1 MGDWVNEEE
10 LDIRDG
16 YRWSDDSRSLAYW
29 QFDTSGVGEF
39 TLVNTAGGTYP
50 VLQQFAYPKVGT
62 RNSAVRIGVVA
73 ASGGRTRWLKL
84 PGDPREHYVSRLEW
98 AKGAGQLVVHRLN
111 RLQNTLDV
119 FLAEARTGEVAA
131 WWQDRDE
138 AWVSV
143 RDAPRWT
150 RDGQTMVILSER
162 GGWQQAY
169 AVSRADRS
177 TRLLTPSAADVISLL
192 STDAKDEW
200 LYYLASPDNATQRYL
215 FRSRLDGSGATERV
229 TPAAQP
235 GTHSYSISP
244 DGSFAFHTYSTFNQ
258 PPVTRLVRLPSHEV
272 VRLLE
277 ENRALR
283 EKNADLGPPGEFLT
297 VAAGD
302 GVTLDGWMIKP
313 KAFEPG
319 GKYPV
324 VVFVYGEP
332 ASVTVT
338 DNWGGSRT
346 LFHRALAEAG
356 FAVVSFDNRGTP
368 APKGRA
374 WRKVIYGAVNVLAA
388 KEQTTALQNLLR
400 ERPYLDASRVGV
412 WGHSGGGANTLN
424 LMFRSPETYQ
434 VGVSLAPVVDQRLY
448 DTIYQER
455 YMGLPAQ
462 NPDGY
467 RDASPITHAA
477 GLRGKL
483 LLVHGAA
490 DDNVHYQHSEQ
501 LINRLIEL
509 QKPVDLMVYPSG
521 THALSEGKGYAL
533 HRHRLI
539 AHYFVKHLAPAPPAI
554 PGGG

>member
-1 MGDWVNEEE
+1 
-10 LDIRDG
+10 
-16 YRWSDDSRSLAYW
+16 
-29 QFDTSGVGEF
+29 
-39 TLVNTAGGTYP
+39 
-50 VLQQFAYPKVGT
+50 
-62 RNSAVRIGVVA
+62 
-73 ASGGRTRWLKL
+73 
-84 PGDPREHYVSRLEW
+84 
-98 AKGAGQLVVHRLN
+98 
-111 RLQNTLDV
+111 
-119 FLAEARTGEVAA
+119 
-131 WWQDRDE
+131 
-138 AWVSV
+138 VSV

-162 GGWQQAY
+162 EGWQQAY

-539 AHYFVKHLAPAPPAI
+539 ANYFVEHLVRRAVPARQ
-554 PGGG
+554 